1 MKKKVFLIV
10 ISLVFPF
17 VLFAQ
22 TKPQNIFAK
31 SYSYVNDFEKILTPK
46 QIEGLNTVLKS
57 GETKS
62 THKIIIVTTSSL
74 QPYPNISD
82 YTLDLDQYLINDL
95 KINASILIIM
105 SEKLRQ
111 MRIQGVNKLHS
122 KISDKEIEEIAALFV
137 VPELKKGNYY
147 KGLENGVTQ
156 ILKKLD

>member
-1 MKKKVFLIV
+1 MKKILILV
-10 ISLVFPF
+10 ISLVFPY

-22 TKPQNIFAK
+22 TKTQNIFAK
-31 SYSYVNDFEKILTPK
+31 SYNYVNDFEKILTPK
-46 QIEGLNTVLKS
+46 QIENLNNVLKK

-74 QPYPNISD
+74 NPYSNISD
-82 YTLDLDQYLINDL
+82 YTLDLDKYLINDL
-95 KINASILIIM
+95 KVNASILIIM

-122 KISDKEIEEIAALFV
+122 KISDKEIEEIAANFV

-147 KGLENGVTQ
+147 KGLEDGIAQ
-156 ILKKLD
+156 ILKKIE

>member
-1 MKKKVFLIV
+1 MKKILILV
-10 ISLVFPF
+10 ISLVFPY

-22 TKPQNIFAK
+22 TKTQNVFAK
-31 SYSYVNDFEKILTPK
+31 SYNYVNDFEKILTPK
-46 QIEGLNTVLKS
+46 QIENLNNVLKK

-74 QPYPNISD
+74 NPYSNISD
-82 YTLDLDQYLINDL
+82 YTLDLDKYLINDL
-95 KINASILIIM
+95 KVNASILIIM

-122 KISDKEIEEIAALFV
+122 KISDKEIEEIAANFV

-147 KGLENGVTQ
+147 KGLEDGIAQ
-156 ILKKLD
+156 ILKKIE

>member
-1 MKKKVFLIV
+1 MKKILILV
-10 ISLVFPF
+10 ISLVFPY

-22 TKPQNIFAK
+22 TKTQNVFSK
-31 SYSYVNDFEKILTPK
+31 SYNYVNDFEKILTPK
-46 QIEGLNTVLKS
+46 QIENLNNVLKK

-74 QPYPNISD
+74 NPYSNISD
-82 YTLDLDQYLINDL
+82 YTLDLDKYLINDL
-95 KINASILIIM
+95 KVNASILIIM

-122 KISDKEIEEIAALFV
+122 KISDKEIEEIAANFV

-147 KGLENGVTQ
+147 KGLEDGIAQ
-156 ILKKLD
+156 ILKKIE

>member
-17 VLFAQ
+17 ILFAQ
-22 TKPQNIFAK
+22 TKNQNVFAK
-31 SYSYVNDFEKILTPK
+31 AYSYVNDFEKILTPK

-156 ILKKLD
+156 ILKKLE